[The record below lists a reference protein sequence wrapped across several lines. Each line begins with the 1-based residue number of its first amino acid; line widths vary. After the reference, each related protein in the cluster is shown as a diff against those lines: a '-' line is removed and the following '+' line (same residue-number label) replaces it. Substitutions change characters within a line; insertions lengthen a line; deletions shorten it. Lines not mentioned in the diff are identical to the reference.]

1 MAKDYRSVPC
11 TEPPGT
17 GNLLVGRPRLLVVFP
32 GNLGISR
39 SLAPVNGPQLL
50 LLPQT
55 PQRAGHGPAPV
66 GALNPY
72 RNRPVQGRCTA
83 GGATVEVATQ
93 VGSLRKD
100 LAAEAKSS
108 VVGRAQPS

>member
-1 MAKDYRSVPC
+1 MAKDTVRCLAPNFRFGNYSWQPRFSVAPL
-11 TEPPGT
+11 G
-17 GNLLVGRPRLLVVFP
+17 
-32 GNLGISR
+32 LGINR
-39 SLAPVNGPQLL
+39 SLAPVDGPQRL

-55 PQRAGHGPAPV
+55 PQRAGPGPAPV

-72 RNRPVQGRCTA
+72 SYRPFQGRCAA

-100 LAAEAKSS
+100 PAAEAQSS